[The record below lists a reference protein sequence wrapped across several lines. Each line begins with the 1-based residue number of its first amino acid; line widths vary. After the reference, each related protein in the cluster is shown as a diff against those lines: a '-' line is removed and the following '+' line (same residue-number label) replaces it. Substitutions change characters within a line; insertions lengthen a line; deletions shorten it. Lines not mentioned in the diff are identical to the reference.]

1 MEETLMNANASEP
14 TKIKTHYARI
24 VVGGTA
30 EKPCYSIEW
39 YDPLEK
45 EYNLGYSSYYI
56 GYVFNWLSEYFE
68 IVDKDTNVLTNAD
81 RIRDMS
87 DEELAWEL
95 MTWRLETEAKHHGV
109 ESNYPNTQATILEW
123 LKQSAEQKV
132 IKNYKKVVD
141 K

>member
-1 MEETLMNANASEP
+1 MEETLMNANASE
-14 TKIKTHYARI
+14 TEKIKTHYARI

-56 GYVFNWLSEYFE
+56 GNVFNWLSEYFE

-81 RIRDMS
+81 RIRAMS
-87 DEELAWEL
+87 DEELASCLVQTVLQQCPCPTKDCEP
-95 MTWRLETEAKHHGV
+95 V
-109 ESNYPNTQATILEW
+109 CNDCILNW
-123 LKQSAEQKV
+123 LKQPVE
-132 IKNYKKVVD
+132 VD
-141 K
+141 DG

>member
-81 RIRDMS
+81 RIRAMS

-109 ESNYPNTQATILEW
+109 ESNYPNTQKSILEL
-123 LKQSAEQKV
+123 LKQPAE
-132 IKNYKKVVD
+132 VD
-141 K
+141 NG

>member
-1 MEETLMNANASEP
+1 MEETLMNANASKP

-39 YDPLEK
+39 YDPLKK

-56 GYVFNWLSEYFE
+56 WYVFNWLSEYFE

-81 RIRDMS
+81 RIRAMS
-87 DEELAWEL
+87 DEELVKNFWEV
-95 MTWRLETEAKHHGV
+95 MDDSKFCTGVCNEQRDGDICRLA
-109 ESNYPNTQATILEW
+109 W
-123 LKQSAEQKV
+123 LKQPAE
-132 IKNYKKVVD
+132 VD
-141 K
+141 NG

>member
-1 MEETLMNANASEP
+1 MEETLMNDNASEP

-109 ESNYPNTQATILEW
+109 ESNYPNTQKSILEW
-123 LKQSAEQKV
+123 LKQPAKEGE
-132 IKNYKKVVD
+132 
-141 K
+141 

>member
-39 YDPLEK
+39 YDPLKK

-81 RIRDMS
+81 RIRAMT
-87 DEELAWEL
+87 DEELAVWL
-95 MTWRLETEAKHHGV
+95 TSIRLDTINEMCKKFDV
-109 ESNYPNTQATILEW
+109 EIEMPIPTAENTTDVCEW
-123 LKQSAEQKV
+123 LKQPAE
-132 IKNYKKVVD
+132 VD
-141 K
+141 NG

>member
-87 DEELAWEL
+87 DEELAEIIACPKGL
-95 MTWRLETEAKHHGV
+95 FDRMDCLDDHRDCNHCA
-109 ESNYPNTQATILEW
+109 LEW
-123 LKQSAEQKV
+123 LKQPAE
-132 IKNYKKVVD
+132 
-141 K
+141 

>member
-1 MEETLMNANASEP
+1 MEEALMNANASE
-14 TKIKTHYARI
+14 TEKIKTHYARI

-56 GYVFNWLSEYFE
+56 GNVFNWLSEYFE

-81 RIRDMS
+81 RIRGMS
-87 DEELAWEL
+87 DEELAAFLECFGCCQHCSEHE
-95 MTWRLETEAKHHGV
+95 RLSDNRWFSDERCDEMCVNHC
-109 ESNYPNTQATILEW
+109 LEW
-123 LKQSAEQKV
+123 LKQPSE
-132 IKNYKKVVD
+132 VD